1 MAGFLGWI
9 VCLLCGGVGS
19 GGSSF
24 AQELPRLKISDNR
37 RFLITDQGKPF
48 FWLGDTAWELFH
60 RLNRE
65 EAVKYL
71 DHRAANGFT
80 VIQAVALAELGG
92 LSDPNPYGHK
102 PLVESDP
109 ERPDVRPGPEDDY
122 WDHVDFII
130 DQANRRGMY
139 IGLLPT
145 WGDKWNQKW
154 GKGPEIFNPAN
165 AKIYGEWIAQRYK
178 DRGVVWILGGDR
190 PIESDYHHEINR
202 SMAAGIRAGS
212 EGKQLIT
219 WHPTGGNGSS
229 QYFHED
235 GWLDFNMRQNG
246 HSPEYTSGYEGTSN
260 DYQRKPIKPVLDGE
274 PIYEDHP
281 ISFDAKK
288 FGHSVAADVRRPL
301 YWNLF
306 MGAFGHTYGH
316 HSVWQMWTN
325 DRPPTNNPL
334 MPWDQALEQPGA
346 LQMKHGRALIESRPF
361 LSRIPDPSILVADVI
376 PTSVPGA
383 GRYRFMATRDEE
395 GTYAMIYAPVG
406 RGFDVNTSVIK
417 SAQIRAWWFN
427 PRTGQAN
434 LLGEFSNEGKSHFV
448 TPDPG
453 EQLDWILVL
462 DDASK
467 GYPAP
472 GKM

>member
-1 MAGFLGWI
+1 MAGLLGWI
-9 VCLLCGGVGS
+9 VFLTCGGVGS

-24 AQELPRLKISDNR
+24 AQELPRLKVSDNR
-37 RFLITDQGKPF
+37 RFLVTDQGKPF

-71 DHRAANGFT
+71 DHRAAHGFT

-190 PIESDYHHEINR
+190 PIESDYHQEINR

-235 GWLDFNMRQNG
+235 EWLDFNMRQNG

-260 DYQRKPIKPVLDGE
+260 DYQRKPIKPVLMENPSMKIIRFLSMPRNLAIRWLRMFADRCIGICSWE
-274 PIYEDHP
+274 PLDIPTAIIRYGRCGRT
-281 ISFDAKK
+281 IA
-288 FGHSVAADVRRPL
+288 RRPIIHSCL
-301 YWNLF
+301 GIRLWN
-306 MGAFGHTYGH
+306 
-316 HSVWQMWTN
+316 N
-325 DRPPTNNPL
+325 
-334 MPWDQALEQPGA
+334 
-346 LQMKHGRALIESRPF
+346 
-361 LSRIPDPSILVADVI
+361 LVHC
-376 PTSVPGA
+376 
-383 GRYRFMATRDEE
+383 
-395 GTYAMIYAPVG
+395 
-406 RGFDVNTSVIK
+406 K
-417 SAQIRAWWFN
+417 
-427 PRTGQAN
+427 
-434 LLGEFSNEGKSHFV
+434 
-448 TPDPG
+448 
-453 EQLDWILVL
+453 
-462 DDASK
+462 
-467 GYPAP
+467 
-472 GKM
+472 

>member
-1 MAGFLGWI
+1 M
-9 VCLLCGGVGS
+9 
-19 GGSSF
+19 
-24 AQELPRLKISDNR
+24 
-37 RFLITDQGKPF
+37 
-48 FWLGDTAWELFH
+48 
-60 RLNRE
+60 
-65 EAVKYL
+65 
-71 DHRAANGFT
+71 
-80 VIQAVALAELGG
+80 IQAVALAELGG

-376 PTSVPGA
+376 PTSVPGQV
-383 GRYRFMATRDEE
+383 D
-395 GTYAMIYAPVG
+395 I
-406 RGFDVNTSVIK
+406 DSW
-417 SAQIRAWWFN
+417 Q
-427 PRTGQAN
+427 
-434 LLGEFSNEGKSHFV
+434 LGMKRERM
-448 TPDPG
+448 P
-453 EQLDWILVL
+453 
-462 DDASK
+462 
-467 GYPAP
+467 
-472 GKM
+472 